1 MTRVLI
7 TGGTGVLGRALLPH
21 LVDGGFTV
29 RIMSRSARKLGYDAA
44 VEWAQAEIETGV
56 GLAEAVEDV
65 DIIIHAASSPFKPK
79 EVDVQG
85 TAKLL
90 QQAEAAGV
98 QHLVYISIVGIEH
111 IPFPYYIAK
120 LAAEQ
125 VVENSHVPWTILRAT
140 QFHDLMVKMFLLPV
154 IKMPLVAVLPKAFK
168 FQLIDERE
176 VAVRVAEIVR
186 DGPTGRA
193 ADIGGPEVLTLGE
206 IAQGWLKATGTR
218 RLVINLPLWGR
229 MAQGFRRGDNTTPQN
244 RYGKITWDAWLQ
256 ETYGSD
262 TPPQAKSAQQAVQ
275 RETS

>member
-1 MTRVLI
+1 VLI
-7 TGGTGVLGRALLPH
+7 TGGTGVLGSALLPH
-21 LVDGGFTV
+21 LVDGGYTT
-29 RIMSRSARKLGYDAA
+29 RILSRSARKPGYDAA
-44 VEWAQAEIETGV
+44 IEWARAEIETGS
-56 GLAEAVEDV
+56 GLAAAVQDV

-98 QHLVYISIVGIEH
+98 QHFVYISIVGIEH

-125 VVENSHVPWTILRAT
+125 VVENSRLPWTILRAT

-154 IKMPLVAVLPKAFK
+154 IKMPLVALLPKGFK

-176 VAVRVAEIVR
+176 VAVRLAEIVR
-186 DGPTGRA
+186 DGPGGRV

-206 IAQGWLKATGTR
+206 IAQGWLKATGKR
-218 RLVINLPLWGR
+218 RLVINLPLWGKI
-229 MAQGFRRGDNTTPQN
+229 AQGFRRGDNTTPQN
-244 RYGKITWDAWLQ
+244 RYGKITWDEWLQ
-256 ETYGSD
+256 HTYGRKA
-262 TPPQAKSAQQAVQ
+262 TNHTEAAQQTVPGGA
-275 RETS
+275 S